1 MPKELIDP
9 IAAAR
14 VLQAIIDARHGLSRL
29 LVLAQRNDK
38 GEPAT
43 ESVGHVTALHSYIRT
58 VDSAIWGDDEGR
70 GGVIIRDLD
79 RGSDAGNP

>member
-1 MPKELIDP
+1 MSKEQIDP
-9 IAAAR
+9 LAAAR
-14 VLQAIIDARHGLSRL
+14 VLQAIIDARHGLSRML
-29 LVLAQRNDK
+29 ISAQKHNK

-58 VDSAIWGDDEGR
+58 VDTAIWGDDEGK
-70 GGVIIRDLD
+70 GGVIIRELE

>member
-9 IAAAR
+9 LAAVR

-29 LVLAQRNDK
+29 LIQCQSNDK

-43 ESVGHVTALHSYIRT
+43 ESVGHITALHSYIRT
-58 VDSAIWGDDEGR
+58 VDSAIWGDGDGK

>member
-1 MPKELIDP
+1 MLKDQIDP
-9 IAAAR
+9 IAATR

-29 LVLAQRNDK
+29 LIRAQHNDK

-43 ESVGHVTALHSYIRT
+43 ESVGHITALHSYIRT

-70 GGVIIRDLD
+70 GGVIIRELD

>member
-9 IAAAR
+9 IAAVR
-14 VLQAIIDARHGLSRL
+14 VLQAIIDARHSLGR
-29 LVLAQRNDK
+29 VLMQAQSNDK

-43 ESVGHVTALHSYIRT
+43 ESVGHITALHSYIRT
-58 VDSAIWGDDEGR
+58 VDSCIWGDGET
-70 GGVIIRDLD
+70 GGVIIRELD

>member
-1 MPKELIDP
+1 MSKELIDP

-29 LVLAQRNDK
+29 LMQAQSNDK

-43 ESVGHVTALHSYIRT
+43 ESVGHITALHTYIRT
-58 VDSAIWGDDEGR
+58 VDSAIWGGGDGK

>member
-9 IAAAR
+9 IAATR

-29 LVLAQRNDK
+29 LMQCQSNDK

-43 ESVGHVTALHSYIRT
+43 ESVGHITALHTYIRT
-58 VDSAIWGDDEGR
+58 VDSCIWGDGET
-70 GGVIIRDLD
+70 GGVIIRELD

>member
-1 MPKELIDP
+1 MSKELIDP
-9 IAAAR
+9 LAAVR

-29 LVLAQRNDK
+29 LVKAQSNDK

-43 ESVGHVTALHSYIRT
+43 ESVGHISALHLYIRT
-58 VDSAIWGDDEGR
+58 VDSAIWGDGET

-79 RGSDAGNP
+79 RGSDEGNP

>member
-1 MPKELIDP
+1 M
-9 IAAAR
+9 
-14 VLQAIIDARHGLSRL
+14 QAQS
-29 LVLAQRNDK
+29 NDK

-43 ESVGHVTALHSYIRT
+43 ESVGHITALHTYIRT
-58 VDSAIWGDDEGR
+58 VDSAIWGDDDGK

>member
-1 MPKELIDP
+1 MQKELIDP
-9 IAAAR
+9 LAAAR

-29 LVLAQRNDK
+29 LMQAQSNDK

-43 ESVGHVTALHSYIRT
+43 ESVGHITALHTYIRT
-58 VDSAIWGDDEGR
+58 VDSAIWGDDEGK
-70 GGVIIRDLD
+70 GGVIIRELD

>member
-14 VLQAIIDARHGLSRL
+14 VLQAIIDARHSLER
-29 LVLAQRNDK
+29 VLIQAQSNDK
-38 GEPAT
+38 GDPAT
-43 ESVGHVTALHSYIRT
+43 ESVYHITALYSYIRT
-58 VDSAIWGDDEGR
+58 VDSAIWGDGKTGR
-70 GGVIIRDLD
+70 VIIRDLD

>member
-9 IAAAR
+9 IAATR
-14 VLQAIIDARHGLSRL
+14 VLQAIIDARHGLSQL
-29 LVLAQRNDK
+29 LMQCQRNDK

-43 ESVGHVTALHSYIRT
+43 ESVGHITALHTYIRT
-58 VDSAIWGDDEGR
+58 VDLAIWGDNNGK

>member
-14 VLQAIIDARHGLSRL
+14 VLQAIIDARHGLTRL
-29 LVLAQRNDK
+29 LMKVEVNDK
-38 GEPAT
+38 GDPAI
-43 ESVGHVTALHSYIRT
+43 EYVGHMSALHTYIRT
-58 VDSAIWGDDEGR
+58 VDSAIWGDDGV

>member
-1 MPKELIDP
+1 MSKELIDP

-14 VLQAIIDARHGLSRL
+14 VLQAIIDARHSLGR
-29 LVLAQRNDK
+29 VLMQAQSNDK

-43 ESVGHVTALHSYIRT
+43 ESVYHITALHSYIRT
-58 VDSAIWGDDEGR
+58 VDSAIWGDGET

>member
-1 MPKELIDP
+1 MSRELINP
-9 IAAAR
+9 LAAAK

-29 LVLAQRNDK
+29 LMQAQSNDK

-43 ESVGHVTALHSYIRT
+43 ESVGHITALHTYIRT
-58 VDSAIWGDDEGR
+58 VDSCIWGDGET

>member
-29 LVLAQRNDK
+29 LMQTQHDDK
-38 GEPAT
+38 GSAT
-43 ESVGHVTALHSYIRT
+43 ESVGHITALHSYIRT
-58 VDSAIWGDDEGR
+58 VDSCIWGDDEK
-70 GGVIIRDLD
+70 GGVIIRDLE